1 MTSKEESHGDLY
13 KSRVQGVCS
22 WGHSHAEYG
31 KRVDLF
37 TSDVVRSNYFSLGTR
52 VPAYRAVDNHV
63 YDRMR
68 NFLARRHKV
77 GTRGSRRFSR
87 GVMFG
92 EIGVLQ
98 MARVYYGSRSTAL

>member
-1 MTSKEESHGDLY
+1 MATCINRGCKVYAHGGIVMQNMANEWICL
-13 KSRVQGVCS
+13 R
-22 WGHSHAEYG
+22 
-31 KRVDLF
+31 R
-37 TSDVVRSNYFSLGTR
+37 TVVRSNYFTLGTR

-98 MARVYYGSRSTAL
+98 MTRVYYGSRPTAL